1 MGSEFTMENR
11 KKKKWDLGKALEEGV
26 QQLSKDVKEAFK
38 EIKTTTQTALNSR
51 KTQKTPASG
60 ATAEAAYFQEKKL
73 TASPK
78 LKCEFCQLD
87 FTEEL
92 INSYLR
98 GNDVICERCGQPYGG
113 ISEQ

>member
-1 MGSEFTMENR
+1 MENR

-38 EIKTTTQTALNSR
+38 DLKSTAQSAIKSQKS
-51 KTQKTPASG
+51 QKTPASG
-60 ATAEAAYFQEKKL
+60 ATAEAAYLHEKKL

-98 GNDVICERCGQPYGG
+98 GNNVICERCGQPYGG
-113 ISEQ
+113 SSEQ